1 MKTLLPALLL
11 IAVIAVRG
19 RNADMGSQRSADV
32 AKQQSTGGMAQA
44 SADIDSLKALNALFI
59 HGSMTRDTARL
70 KRIFAP
76 DFVLINPSGVHR
88 TGRDVLNGFV
98 MGPHFLSSEV
108 DTVEIRIYG
117 MIGLVHARAAFTF
130 EDGGKET
137 SGKTDYLDVYEKRRG
152 RWVAIAA
159 HVTYLGGN

>member
-1 MKTLLPALLL
+1 MKMLLPALLL

-19 RNADMGSQRSADV
+19 RSRNAEMARSGDGVSQASGDGGAQQSADV
-32 AKQQSTGGMAQA
+32 
-44 SADIDSLKALNALFI
+44 DSLKALNALFI
-59 HGSMTRDTARL
+59 HGSITRDTARL

-76 DFVLINPSGVHR
+76 DFILINPSGVR
-88 TGRDVLNGFV
+88 RSGSDVLNGFV
-98 MGPHFLSSEV
+98 TGPHVLSSEV

-117 MIGLVHARAAFTF
+117 TTGLVHARAAFTF
-130 EDGGKET
+130 EDGGKQT